1 MEYFNKVVAVV
12 VALVASIY
20 LSHVLKSLRSGRGS
34 KFSDEREEV
43 ALGSEPSGRGKA
55 LSEHKVFNGVSK
67 ALEVPATQPEL
78 GALTSLH
85 ATYQAGLQFP

>member
-1 MEYFNKVVAVV
+1 M
-12 VALVASIY
+12 
-20 LSHVLKSLRSGRGS
+20 
-34 KFSDEREEV
+34 